1 MKDLG
6 FKLSLKCPYMT
17 KDGYCTELKKPCP
30 WSNDEEIVHIIERIR
45 NCPYAGLFNTIESK
59 TTAVLTMFFKSMGF
73 DVEIDYNHASKYMD
87 SLTIR
92 GYRDGKMVFN
102 VNFTES
108 RRQIRKRIDTLRN
121 LFYALISTV

>member
-1 MKDLG
+1 MKDVG

-30 WSNDEEIVHIIERIR
+30 WPNDEEIAHIIERIR

-59 TTAVLTMFFKSMGF
+59 VTAVMTLFFKSMGF
-73 DVEIDYNHASKYMD
+73 DVEIEYNHATKYMD
-87 SLTIR
+87 SLTLR

-102 VNFTES
+102 VSFTES
-108 RRQIRKRIDTLRN
+108 RRQIRKRIETLRN